1 MIADMP
7 TKPKSKMPRAAGK
20 PKRTP
25 SRKRPRP
32 SRNAAAERD
41 PDVPYWLPAGDRW
54 NDLPAEIRQAV
65 PRILVPAY
73 RRFVLDAPGELERS
87 IGLTLVHLMWLE
99 LCGQT
104 QLAVAA
110 ADPTALAAIL
120 QNPDDMI
127 DRHLHLVT
135 TKCQTAELLVKLR
148 VMNEMLQRPPA
159 PVQPALPP
167 PLDVLGR
174 VESGEGRVERVGL
187 PTSAL
192 PLLPSSFIPEAQIG
206 KS

>member
-1 MIADMP
+1 MIVDMRKP
-7 TKPKSKMPRAAGK
+7 TQPKTPRAPGK

-25 SRKRPRP
+25 SRKKPRP
-32 SRNAAAERD
+32 SRDAPAERD
-41 PDVPYWLPAGDRW
+41 PDVPHWLPAGDRW

-135 TKCQTAELLVKLR
+135 TKCQTAELLVKLQ
-148 VMNEMLQRPPA
+148 VMNQMLQRPPA

-167 PLDVLGR
+167 PLAVRGR
-174 VESGEGRVERVGL
+174 EERAEGRGERGENRR
-187 PTSAL
+187 PATDH
-192 PLLPSSFIPEAQIG
+192 
-206 KS
+206 